1 MQENATLR
9 WQLLRE
15 LRGDQY
21 SFRLFVAQTQMRRL
35 LLAMLLLEFLV
46 LSNTE
51 QVNSQSRDIRA
62 VTEQEL
68 NRDITETDE
77 QRAQRRSK
85 VTRKGAMQHYWNGN
99 FRAALEDMLVLLAKD
114 PADVDINFYIG
125 ACYLETNIDKLAAI
139 PYLEYVVQ
147 QPKFNKEVIYQ
158 LGRAY
163 MFANRFDEAIV
174 TFNKYKDIQRGKDD
188 NIITGSRMIE
198 MCFNAKQLVRF
209 PRDVKFENLGSLV
222 NSPYPDYNP
231 FIPENES
238 FLVFTSKRPDCLGLQ
253 LDYDGYKTPD
263 IFLSRAFRGQFREA
277 RNIGSSV
284 NTEWYEEV
292 VGVSP
297 DGTELLVYIDN
308 YDGYDDIYVSP
319 RKGRFFD
326 EYYSIGRNVNTDDI
340 ETTASMSSDGK
351 ILFFSREI
359 TGSGRGTDLYMS
371 RKLPNGEWG
380 VAALLP
386 DVINTRYNESFPHLA
401 ADGRT
406 FYFCSEGHS
415 SMGGFDIFV
424 SEYDDL
430 TGLWSVPKNLG
441 YPINTVDDDFNISM
455 STTGRYGYTAQ
466 FRPGEGF
473 GERDIYRVTFFD
485 VDPVYSIVRGSIT
498 NIRDSIAADKDY
510 EVGNFE
516 MTVTDMNTDQ
526 FIGVYKPS
534 RRSSNYAQV
543 LEPGEYC
550 VYVQGEMFYDTSAV
564 IEVLGKD
571 AFVSEIVKDYTLR
584 PDPDAIRRAKR
595 KDGAGAIYAMS
606 GSDDKSARLWDIL
619 SGKQV
624 LRLDDNAAVT
634 AVAFCQNGTQAL
646 TATVSGDLTVWS
658 IPEGQ
663 TIKSFKAHRAAI
675 TRVAFTPDCRYILTA
690 SRDSA
695 IRLWDGASG
704 EEVQTYLGHKD
715 KVNDFAFGPDGSYFV
730 SVSDDSNALMWE
742 LMTGELVGAYDEHS
756 GKVKGVDYASRGNYV
771 VTTSTEKEVFVW
783 DGSNAKRTRSFDMH
797 ASSVTKAKV
806 SSDASTVVT
815 GSSDGFLYS
824 WNAKDA
830 TVKHALVGLDKGVN
844 GLFLSADG
852 KYVLASDG
860 TKIPR
865 AWSLQ
870 TGDEV
875 NKYIGHTARVN
886 DVCFTPFIVF
896 PQEDER
902 ERELALLMRESEA
915 IPESIDELEAEISRL
930 EAELEQME
938 RMRQLGYDPELLDV
952 DIFKV
957 KKLKAGQKIVLE
969 RIYFDFDKSDIR
981 EESVVELNKLLMF
994 LSSNPNVVVEISG
1007 HTDSRGTDDYN
1018 QKLSMRRAKSVV
1030 AWLRTRGVPSKRLV
1044 SKGYGKTRHI
1054 APNENPDGSDNPE
1067 GRQMNR
1073 RIELT
1078 ILSVDGDKIITT
1090 EGK

>member
-1 MQENATLR
+1 
-9 WQLLRE
+9 
-15 LRGDQY
+15 
-21 SFRLFVAQTQMRRL
+21 MRRS
-35 LLAMLLLEFLV
+35 LLAFLSVGLAIMLNSELAW
-46 LSNTE
+46 
-51 QVNSQSRDIRA
+51 SQSRDIKK
-62 VTEQEL
+62 VTEEEL
-68 NRDITETDE
+68 NRDITETE
-77 QRAQRRSK
+77 EERAKRRAKVSK
-85 VTRKGAMQHYWNGN
+85 KGAMEHYWNGN
-99 FRAALEDMLVLLAKD
+99 FRAALEDFLVLLGND
-114 PADVDINFYIG
+114 PADVDVNFYIG

-147 QPKFNKEVIYQ
+147 QPKFNKEAIYQ

-163 MFANRFDEAIV
+163 MFANRFDEAII

-188 NIITGSRMIE
+188 NIITGARMIE
-198 MCFNAKQLVRF
+198 MCFNAKQLVKF

-222 NSPYPDYNP
+222 NSPYPDFNP
-231 FIPENES
+231 FIPEDES

-253 LDYDGYKTPD
+253 IDFDGYKTTD
-263 IFLSRAFRGQFREA
+263 IFLSRAYRGQFREA

-326 EYYSIGRNVNTDDI
+326 EYYSIGRNVNSDDI

-359 TGSGRGTDLYMS
+359 EGSGTGTDIYMA
-371 RKLPNGEWG
+371 RKLPNGNWG
-380 VAALLP
+380 IPSKLP
-386 DVINTRYNESFPHLA
+386 DVINTRFNESFPHLS

-415 SMGGFDIFV
+415 SMGGFDIFT

-466 FRPGEGF
+466 FRPDEGF
-473 GERDIYRVTFFD
+473 GERDIYRVTFLD
-485 VDPVYSIVRGSIT
+485 VDPVYTIVRGAIT
-498 NIRDSIAADKDY
+498 NIRDSLAADRDY

-526 FIGVYKPS
+526 FIGVYKPN
-534 RRSSNYAQV
+534 RRTGNYAQV

-550 VYVQGEMFYDTSAV
+550 VYVQGEMFFDTSAV
-564 IEVLGKD
+564 VEVLGKD
-571 AFVSEIVKDYTLR
+571 AYVTEIIKDYTLR
-584 PDPDAIRRAKR
+584 PDPDAIRRAKGR

-606 GSDDKSARLWDIL
+606 GSDDKSARLWDIQT
-619 SGKQV
+619 GKQM
-624 LRLDDNAAVT
+624 LRLDDTSPVT
-634 AVAFCQNGTQAL
+634 AVAFCRSGKQAL
-646 TATVSGDLTVWS
+646 TATVDGKVSIWS
-658 IPEGQ
+658 IPEGLI
-663 TIKSFKAHRAAI
+663 TNEFKAHRSAI
-675 TRVAFTPDCRYILTA
+675 TRAAFTSDCKYVLTA
-690 SRDSA
+690 AIDSSV
-695 IRLWDGASG
+695 RLFDIASG
-704 EEVQTYLGHKD
+704 KEIQTYLGHQD
-715 KVNDFAFGPDGSYFV
+715 RVNDFAFSADGNYFV
-730 SVSDDSNALMWE
+730 SVSDDGNALMWE
-742 LMTGELVGAYDEHS
+742 MMSGELVGVYDGHQ
-756 GKVKGVDYASRGNYV
+756 GKVQGVDYASRGNYV
-771 VTTSTEKEVFVW
+771 VSTSSEKEVAVW
-783 DGSNAKRTRSFDMH
+783 DGSTAKRSRSFDMH
-797 ASSVTKAKV
+797 SSAVTKVKIAPDATSVV
-806 SSDASTVVT
+806 SGSD
-815 GSSDGFLYS
+815 DGFLYI
-824 WNAKDA
+824 WNASDA
-830 TVKHALVGLDKGVN
+830 TVRHALVGLEDGVN

-860 TKIPR
+860 GTTPR
-865 AWSLQ
+865 SWSLQ

-896 PQEDER
+896 PEDDTR
-902 ERELALLMRESEA
+902 ERELALLMSEPET
-915 IPESIDELEAEISRL
+915 IPESIDELEAEILRL

-952 DIFKV
+952 DLFNV

-981 EESVVELNKLLMF
+981 EESVIELNKLLMF
-994 LSSNPNVVVEISG
+994 LSANPNVVVEISG
-1007 HTDSRGTDDYN
+1007 HTDSRGTADYN
-1018 QKLSMRRAKSVV
+1018 VKLSMRRAKSVV
-1030 AWLRTRGVPSKRLV
+1030 AWLKARGVPSKRLV
-1044 SKGYGKTRHI
+1044 AKGYGKSRHI
-1054 APNENPDGSDNPE
+1054 APNENPDGTDNPQ

-1090 EGK
+1090 EGQ